1 MFWTVTRSFAFW
13 IDIVCVIYIAII
25 TFAFVEMD
33 VSNVPGGNVGLAIT
47 QVIGLI
53 GNTLLIFKL
62 SIK

>member
-13 IDIVCVIYIAII
+13 IDIVCVLYIAMI

-47 QVIGLI
+47 QIIGLI
-53 GNTLLIFKL
+53 GK
-62 SIK
+62 IK